1 MAEPVMVVADRLRQS
16 LEWMAEYITRL
27 HATVD
32 RLTEEVAAERAVA
45 VGRWEVMR
53 RAQDEVARLTGELAD
68 ARSEIARHHVDFP
81 RWEAGWARSEGR
93 AQLLREAL
101 SGPVPDDWEQRAR
114 EAVR

>member
-1 MAEPVMVVADRLRQS
+1 MVVADRLRQS

-32 RLTEEVAAERAVA
+32 RLTGENEQHVGAVA
-45 VGRWEVMR
+45 HLLR
-53 RAQDEVARLTGELAD
+53 RAETAEEEVARLTDELAD
-68 ARSEIARHHVDFP
+68 ARGEINRHHVDFP